1 MSGSSQTGKRTRR
14 RYSEQFKRD
23 AVGLVTEQHYPL
35 AEAARRLD
43 IHASVLRNWKEK
55 FMKGNDQKSGEKLS
69 ESEREELREEIW
81 SLNRLQS
88 SGNRDQSFLQKSC
101 CIFFLR

>member
-55 FMKGNDQKSGEKLS
+55 FMKGNDQKSNEKLS
-69 ESEREELREEIW
+69 ESEREELRQLREE
-81 SLNRLQS
+81 NRKL
-88 SGNRDQSFLQKSC
+88 RMDREILKKAAA
-101 CIFFLR
+101 FFAKENQ